1 MLIMEKEKILYT
13 KYSNDRAASF
23 RISTQIVERDGK
35 KIVRKSAMEESAR
48 PHVLAMKKHEIAM
61 NEMFSGTKFKAN
73 KILAS
78 GDDFV
83 DFEYLEGT
91 SYDQILDGY
100 LKNKD
105 IDGFYSAARIFFDE
119 LDKLATVDFHANEKS
134 NEIFGENAFV
144 DGEKALPVGNIDQIF
159 QNVIV
164 DSDGNWNVIDYEW
177 TFDFAIP
184 VKYIKYRSLLNFF
197 NNQSRSRFFP
207 SYTGYEGGAINQ
219 NEADNYFNIE
229 VNGFQKWIGNARFLS
244 ISQIIRK
251 EILNPYKVELSDY
264 IDVFYDTGK
273 GFNGDE
279 KDVFY
284 QFPITV
290 NARDDLKSLRIDPS
304 NHCCIV
310 KDISIK
316 SENTDLS
323 FTTNAYMQKN
333 NAYFFNTTDPQIY
346 VDISGHEKSNLFFNM
361 KVFTLDETCSATIAN
376 LRTNAAELQSKINAL
391 HNSKSWK
398 LTKPI
403 RILGKLLRKIY
414 ITSN

>member
-1 MLIMEKEKILYT
+1 M
-13 KYSNDRAASF
+13 
-23 RISTQIVERDGK
+23 
-35 KIVRKSAMEESAR
+35 
-48 PHVLAMKKHEIAM
+48 
-61 NEMFSGTKFKAN
+61 
-73 KILAS
+73 
-78 GDDFV
+78 
-83 DFEYLEGT
+83 
-91 SYDQILDGY
+91 
-100 LKNKD
+100 
-105 IDGFYSAARIFFDE
+105 
-119 LDKLATVDFHANEKS
+119 
-134 NEIFGENAFV
+134 
-144 DGEKALPVGNIDQIF
+144 
-159 QNVIV
+159 IV

-184 VKYIKYRSLLNFF
+184 VKYIKYRSLLNLF

-207 SYTGYEGGAINQ
+207 SYTGYESFGINQ
-219 NEADNYFNIE
+219 NAADDYFSIE

-251 EILNPYKVELSDY
+251 EILNPYKVEQSDY

-316 SENTDLS
+316 SENTALS

-346 VDISGHEKSNLFFNM
+346 VDISGHEKSTFLFEM
-361 KVFTLDETCSATIAN
+361 KVFTLYENCSATIAEQNSTIAN